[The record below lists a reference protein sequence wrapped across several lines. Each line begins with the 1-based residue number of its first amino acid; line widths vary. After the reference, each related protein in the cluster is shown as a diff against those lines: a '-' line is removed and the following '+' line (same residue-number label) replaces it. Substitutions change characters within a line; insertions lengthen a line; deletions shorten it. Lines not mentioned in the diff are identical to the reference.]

1 MSLVETFGDLCPVT
15 QYLLERQTSPGQA
28 RAQRFSLEK
37 FHDDEVNAVLLPEI
51 VELANVGVAQ
61 LGDGTSL
68 APEALQSVGTLGE
81 MRGQNLDGDG
91 AIEAGIGG
99 AIDFAHAAGSDRP
112 DDFVRAEFGAGGE
125 GHASDDYTCGTS
137 LGSRLWALARKLRF
151 STSDYRL
158 ALTLGSGFNLR
169 PWVFRSRY
177 HFLVEYE
184 ASRVGI
190 LPEPKA

>member
-15 QYLLERQTSPGQA
+15 QYLLERQTPPGQA

-37 FHDDEVNAVLLPEI
+37 LHDDEVNAVLLAEI
-51 VELANVGVAQ
+51 VELANVGMAQ

-81 MRGQNLDGDG
+81 MRGKNLDGDR

-99 AIDFAHAAGSDRP
+99 AIDFAHTAGSDLR

-125 GHASDDYTCGTS
+125 GHGQ
-137 LGSRLWALARKLRF
+137 SRIISEALSQALAI
-151 STSDYRL
+151 RL
-158 ALTLGSGFNLR
+158 
-169 PWVFRSRY
+169 
-177 HFLVEYE
+177 
-184 ASRVGI
+184 
-190 LPEPKA
+190 